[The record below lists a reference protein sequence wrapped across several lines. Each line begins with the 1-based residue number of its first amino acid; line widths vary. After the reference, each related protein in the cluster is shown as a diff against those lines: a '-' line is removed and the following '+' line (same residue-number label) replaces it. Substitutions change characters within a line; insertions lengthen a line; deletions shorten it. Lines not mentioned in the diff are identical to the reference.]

1 MEKANKKKRG
11 QFYTTQSS
19 YILEGFP
26 PPPHDVPCI
35 VEPFAGKGDLID
47 WVRASG
53 SKVPLVAY
61 DIEPKRRDIQL
72 RDTLADPPDYENAW
86 IITNPP
92 YLARNKSSDK
102 TMYDRYDTNDL
113 YKCFLTSLTQQGP
126 CRGGIFIL
134 PAGFFFSPREVDVR
148 CRDEFMTRYRITK
161 VKYFEES
168 VFEDTTTTIVAF
180 SFEFSN
186 IDLKE
191 QTVEWVLMPS
201 KQHQSFTMSFS
212 THWIVGGDIYHL
224 PIPEGIKVRRHVQG
238 QKLRDREQ
246 QTHITLHA
254 LDSGTQEG
262 RICLTY
268 DKEYIYP
275 AKECSRSY
283 ATFRITGKCLSE
295 KEQIELCAAF
305 NEFLEQKRRETW
317 SLFLPQYRESKE
329 YARKRIPFELA
340 YRIFLHL
347 LL

>member
-26 PPPHDVPCI
+26 PPPRDVPCI

-53 SKVPLVAY
+53 SKVPVVAY

-201 KQHQSFTMSFS
+201 TNSWGLCPALAALCCTFCPCSSKPLRNRTSSP
-212 THWIVGGDIYHL
+212 L
-224 PIPEGIKVRRHVQG
+224 RRAKRAKVSV
-238 QKLRDREQ
+238 K
-246 QTHITLHA
+246 TF
-254 LDSGTQEG
+254 
-262 RICLTY
+262 
-268 DKEYIYP
+268 
-275 AKECSRSY
+275 SY
-283 ATFRITGKCLSE
+283 ACPRWGF
-295 KEQIELCAAF
+295 AF
-305 NEFLEQKRRETW
+305 
-317 SLFLPQYRESKE
+317 
-329 YARKRIPFELA
+329 A
-340 YRIFLHL
+340 
-347 LL
+347 